1 MAYKT
6 DDLYDAAVA
15 LPETERAVLVVRL
28 LDSIG
33 GTPEVMAAQA
43 GESVSRLAAM
53 EAGDLEVVDNDA
65 AFRLING

>member
-1 MAYKT
+1 MRYEA
-6 DDLYDAAVA
+6 DELYEAAVA
-15 LPETERAVLVVRL
+15 LPETERAVLVVKL

-33 GTPEVMAAQA
+33 STPEVMAAQA

-53 EAGDLEVVDNDA
+53 KAGELDVVDDDG